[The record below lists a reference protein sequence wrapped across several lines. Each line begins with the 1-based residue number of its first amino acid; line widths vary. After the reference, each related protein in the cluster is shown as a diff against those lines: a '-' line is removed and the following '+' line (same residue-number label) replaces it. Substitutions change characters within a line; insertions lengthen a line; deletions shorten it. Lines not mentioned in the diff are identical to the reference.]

1 MSERP
6 DGDCLET
13 DAGIDPLAGEHPPV
27 TATQTAEVEAAE
39 AEAAGPPA
47 ADATSGGRTGGTGRA
62 PGSDSD
68 WEDPIV
74 YDARLDAEQDAI
86 PDLDVREARQR
97 PERKAKGPEP
107 SDGGRQPDPLDD
119 VIGEMPDLPEAPP
132 SDPV

>member
-6 DGDCLET
+6 DGDWLET
-13 DAGIDPLAGEHPPV
+13 EAGIDPLAGEHPPV
-27 TATQTAEVEAAE
+27 TAAQAAEAE

-47 ADATSGGRTGGTGRA
+47 AGAAPGHRTGGTGRA

-107 SDGGRQPDPLDD
+107 SDDGPQPDPLDD
-119 VIGEMPDLPEAPP
+119 VIGELPDLPEAPP

>member
-6 DGDCLET
+6 DGGWLET
-13 DAGIDPLAGEHPPV
+13 EAGIDPLAGEHPPV
-27 TATQTAEVEAAE
+27 TSTEAADPE
-39 AEAAGPPA
+39 GAGPQAAGAAPA
-47 ADATSGGRTGGTGRA
+47 DRAGTTGRA

-74 YDARLDAEQDAI
+74 YDAALDAAHDAI

-97 PERKAKGPEP
+97 PERKAKGPE
-107 SDGGRQPDPLDD
+107 SSVDEFGADPLDD
-119 VIGEMPDLPEAPP
+119 VIGEVPDLAEAPP